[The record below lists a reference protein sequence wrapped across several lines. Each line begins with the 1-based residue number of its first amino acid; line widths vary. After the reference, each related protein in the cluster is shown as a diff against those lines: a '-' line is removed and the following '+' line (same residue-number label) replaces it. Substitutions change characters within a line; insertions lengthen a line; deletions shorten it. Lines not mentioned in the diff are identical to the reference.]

1 MYRIAYRKDAAGV
14 WKISRLEY
22 DTLSRADWRSGK
34 SYAQPI
40 SVPRLATRFPE
51 DLQGPDQLV

>member
-1 MYRIAYRKDAAGV
+1 VAGH

-22 DTLSRADWRSGK
+22 DTLSCADYRPGK

-40 SVPRLATRFPE
+40 SVSRFATRFPA
-51 DLQGPDQLV
+51 DQQGPDDLV